1 MHNYFRDSKQYE
13 KVSRQQIN
21 FVKSSLQFGEVEE
34 STKIESKS
42 VLGISNIGGMGTY
55 LGYGNLIQKNSLSR
69 DILQNIINE
78 WSAKFLSKGEK
89 EMMTKFVVV
98 ALPTYA
104 MYCFWLPNAI
114 TSKITS
120 VVAKFW

>member
-1 MHNYFRDSKQYE
+1 MTTASPSISYLLFADDSLLFCKTNKEQCIITLGILKQYE

-55 LGYGNLIQKNSLSR
+55 LGYGNLIQKKFSFER
-69 DILQNIINE
+69 YI
-78 WSAKFLSKGEK
+78 AKH
-89 EMMTKFVVV
+89 
-98 ALPTYA
+98 
-104 MYCFWLPNAI
+104 NQ
-114 TSKITS
+114 
-120 VVAKFW
+120 